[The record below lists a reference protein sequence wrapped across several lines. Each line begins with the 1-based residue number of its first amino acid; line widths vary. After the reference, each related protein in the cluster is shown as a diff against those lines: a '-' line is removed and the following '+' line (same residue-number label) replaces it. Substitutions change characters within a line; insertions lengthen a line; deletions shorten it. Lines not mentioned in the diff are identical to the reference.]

1 MDGKNLESIKEK
13 IKFFSEMVK
22 LGVFISIAVG
32 SGAAGLLLNLNS
44 KIKVLL
50 FFTALLILISS
61 VLFSLTSFLKTLE
74 SLKKLEHVENE

>member
-1 MDGKNLESIKEK
+1 MESIKEK

-22 LGVFISIAVG
+22 LGVFISTAVG